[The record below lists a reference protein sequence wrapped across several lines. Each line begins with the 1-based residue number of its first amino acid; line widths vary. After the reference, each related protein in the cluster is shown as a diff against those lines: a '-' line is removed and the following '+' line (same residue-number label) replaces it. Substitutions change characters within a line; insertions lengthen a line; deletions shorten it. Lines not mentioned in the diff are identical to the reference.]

1 MRNFILCAVA
11 VSVAL
16 ISVYFTLQFV
26 LMTPHFSNTPQTQPV
41 PAERV
46 NDISSQSDEIS
57 TQMINA
63 ARQFYDGGQYQQAVD
78 RYNGALSLQPDNPSA
93 RLYRGLCYVELGDA
107 MAAIHDLNHAI
118 KASPGNHAAYGGL
131 AKAYLSQGRYDE
143 ALNAA
148 NLAIRIKPKARYYD
162 TRAEIYT
169 KLTKYDNAIDDYSAA
184 IKLDNQDAFAYTNR
198 ADLYTSQKDFDL
210 AKADYDKL
218 LAIDKTD
225 AETYVNRGWMYA
237 EAGQYDKAVQDADTA
252 LRIDPKNDDALNTR
266 GYAQLRQA
274 KGDSAS
280 DKALLANAVA
290 DFTKAIAIS
299 PDSGEYYYHRSLAES
314 KLGQAEKSQADAGKA
329 IELGYE

>member
-1 MRNFILCAVA
+1 
-11 VSVAL
+11 
-16 ISVYFTLQFV
+16 
-26 LMTPHFSNTPQTQPV
+26 
-41 PAERV
+41 
-46 NDISSQSDEIS
+46 
-57 TQMINA
+57 
-63 ARQFYDGGQYQQAVD
+63 
-78 RYNGALSLQPDNPSA
+78 
-93 RLYRGLCYVELGDA
+93 
-107 MAAIHDLNHAI
+107 
-118 KASPGNHAAYGGL
+118 
-131 AKAYLSQGRYDE
+131 
-143 ALNAA
+143 
-148 NLAIRIKPKARYYD
+148 
-162 TRAEIYT
+162 
-169 KLTKYDNAIDDYSAA
+169 
-184 IKLDNQDAFAYTNR
+184 
-198 ADLYTSQKDFDL
+198 LYTSQKDFDL